1 MEKTYVMLKPDA
13 IKRGLAGSIISR
25 IESKGYRIVDIKV
38 MLLSREILNL
48 HYKHIVDKPF
58 YPELETF
65 MMSGPVWGMIVEGN
79 HVVEGMRNMMGA
91 TKVEDALAGTI
102 RGDFAQTTTENII
115 HGSDSLESAELEIQ
129 RFFGE
134 IEY

>member
-13 IKRGLAGSIISR
+13 IKRGLAGTIISR
-25 IESKGYRIVDIKV
+25 IESKGYRIADIKV
-38 MLLSREILNL
+38 MLLSREILGL
-48 HYKHIVDKPF
+48 HYKHIKDKPF
-58 YPELETF
+58 YPELEAF
-65 MMSGPVWGMIVEGN
+65 MMSGPVWGMIVEGD

-115 HGSDSLESAELEIQ
+115 HGSDSLESAEIEIR
-129 RFFGE
+129 RFFGK
-134 IEY
+134 

>member
-13 IKRGLAGSIISR
+13 IKRGLAGTIITR

-38 MLLSREILNL
+38 MLLSREILSL
-48 HYKHIVDKPF
+48 HYKHIADKPF

-115 HGSDSLESAELEIQ
+115 HGSDSLESAGVEIR
-129 RFFGE
+129 RFFGK
-134 IEY
+134 